1 MFGEKTSQIYF
12 QALDR
17 AFSISVLD
25 VSFVKNFAKE
35 LDCVFIGGFI
45 QATLR
50 LLVFID
56 RFYRYIKFYS
66 KNLDDFEWGK
76 ALK

>member
-1 MFGEKTSQIYF
+1 MKRLVKFTFKQLVEHFYKC
-12 QALDR
+12 L
-17 AFSISVLD
+17 LD
-25 VSFVKNFAKE
+25 VSFIKNLAKD

-45 QATLR
+45 QARLR

-56 RFYRYIKFYS
+56 RFYRY
-66 KNLDDFEWGK
+66 LDDFEWGK